1 MLLEEKHKIVS
12 DKVLGLSNS
21 LADISEMVDDLSE
34 QVNGKA
40 SSNREGGDG
49 GIINLRDAIKALKS
63 EIIGMNTT
71 TGLLSTE
78 LLKCRQNKIVQRMRK
93 EAKKRK
99 SRLMLHGVKAL
110 STSFG
115 GEDSDSSL

>member
-1 MLLEEKHKIVS
+1 MEERHKIVS
-12 DKVLGLSNS
+12 DKVLSLTNS
-21 LADISEMVDDLSE
+21 LADISEMADDLSE
-34 QVNGKA
+34 QVTGKA
-40 SSNREGGDG
+40 TNGREGGDG
-49 GIINLRDAIKALKS
+49 GIVNLRDAIKTLKS

-78 LLKCRQNKIVQRMRK
+78 LLKCRQNRIANKMQR
-93 EAKKRK
+93 EARKRK

-115 GEDSDSSL
+115 GEDTDSSL